1 MLKLI
6 GGLAEQSQR
15 YLEILQVECARESE
29 LIDNL
34 LDLQRLETASY
45 PIVLEDAVNLQD
57 CLPSIIE
64 SFQARAQQRE
74 QTIQLNISPNVPPLL
89 MDRASLERIL
99 AELLNN
105 ACKYTLN
112 AGEIVLSVHLKEL
125 GKESSTIFT
134 ISNQAEIPATELPR
148 IFDKFYRV
156 PKADRWKQG
165 GTGLGLAL
173 VQKLVERLQGT
184 IRVDN
189 SDGWTTFTIELF
201 QSISEIAEYRGKD
214 SKSATKQFNQ

>member
-1 MLKLI
+1 
-6 GGLAEQSQR
+6 
-15 YLEILQVECARESE
+15 
-29 LIDNL
+29 
-34 LDLQRLETASY
+34 
-45 PIVLEDAVNLQD
+45 
-57 CLPSIIE
+57 
-64 SFQARAQQRE
+64 
-74 QTIQLNISPNVPPLL
+74 

-125 GKESSTIFT
+125 GKELSTIFT
-134 ISNQAEIPATELPR
+134 ISNQAEISATELPR

-184 IRVDN
+184 IRVDS

-214 SKSATKQFNQ
+214 SESATKPFNQ